1 MATLIKYPKRNSE
14 KLDTPAFWQPARAA
28 ESAPFPGQVLSPY
41 AFLVNISERSLTRET
56 AITNV
61 LATAGIGMWSYSV
74 YAKKFHLD
82 PVASQFFGLK
92 GSITFSLA
100 ALMRKLVEWKQE
112 EVLSI
117 ATTACKTNQEF
128 EAQLLINN
136 KENDLCKWVK
146 ITGKLYCNDGIAMK
160 MMGTITDITAL
171 KREENLKKDLMAFL
185 SHELRTP
192 LSVAKIYIQNAGRL
206 AKDDH
211 NTAIE
216 CKMTQ
221 ADQQMVFMA
230 GLIDNFLTLSQVQN
244 NRLSVHKNGF
254 YLNELIVD
262 VMSNMTFLF
271 PERVFKFDLS
281 EPVWV
286 YADQDKI
293 VQVLTN
299 YITNSVKFSSS
310 KSHVHIACKK
320 SGSNAI
326 VSVKDK
332 GCGIEPEGQKLLFNK
347 YCRVEQENQIRTKG
361 YGLGLFLCREIIE
374 SHDGKVW
381 VKSEVDKGST
391 FYFSLPVNEGDDID
405 LLS

>member
-1 MATLIKYPKRNSE
+1 MATLTQYPKLNKKE
-14 KLDTPAFWQPARAA
+14 KLHSSAFWQQAPFGG
-28 ESAPFPGQVLSPY
+28 SDLQKPFPGEVLNPY

-61 LATAGIGMWSYSV
+61 LTTAGIGMWSYSV
-74 YAKKFHLD
+74 YTKKFHLD
-82 PVASQFFGLK
+82 PVASRFLGLK
-92 GSITFSLA
+92 GSITFSLG
-100 ALMRKLVEWKQE
+100 ALMRKLVEWRQE
-112 EVLSI
+112 DILNT
-117 ATTACKTNQEF
+117 ATTACKNNREF
-128 EAQLLINN
+128 EAQLQISNRTDN
-136 KENDLCKWVK
+136 QCKWVK

-171 KREENLKKDLMAFL
+171 KKEENLKRDLMAFL

-206 AKDDH
+206 AKMEG

-216 CKMTQ
+216 GKMAQ

-244 NRLSVHKNGF
+244 NCLA
-254 YLNELIVD
+254 LNKSYFDLTELVMN
-262 VMSNMTFLF
+262 VMSDMACLY
-271 PERVFKFDLS
+271 PERVFKFNLTES
-281 EPVWV
+281 IYVC
-286 YADQDKI
+286 ADQDKV

-299 YITNSVKFSSS
+299 YITNAVKFSSS
-310 KSHVHIACKK
+310 KSHIQIACKK
-320 SGSNAI
+320 SGTDAI

-332 GCGIEPEGQKLLFNK
+332 GCGIETEGQKLLFNK

-374 SHDGKVW
+374 NHEGKVW
-381 VKSEVDKGST
+381 VNSEVDKGST
-391 FYFSLPVNEGDDID
+391 FYFSLPVNGDSI
-405 LLS
+405 

>member
-1 MATLIKYPKRNSE
+1 MASLINYTQRSKKE
-14 KLDTPAFWQPARAA
+14 KLHAPAFWQQTQAA
-28 ESAPFPGQVLSPY
+28 GNNMQAPFPGQVLNPY

-61 LATAGIGMWSYSV
+61 LATAGIGMWSFSAYT
-74 YAKKFHLD
+74 KKFHLD
-82 PVASQFFGLK
+82 PVASQFLGLK
-92 GSITFSLA
+92 GSVTFSLE

-112 EVLSI
+112 EVLSK
-117 ATTACKTNQEF
+117 ATKACKTNQQF
-128 EAQLLINN
+128 EAELQISNRADN
-136 KENDLCKWVK
+136 LCKWVK
-146 ITGKLYCNDGIAMK
+146 VTGKLYCNDGVAMK

-171 KREENLKKDLMAFL
+171 KKDENLKKDLMAFL

-206 AKDDH
+206 AKIDK

-216 CKMTQ
+216 GKMAQ

-244 NRLSVHKNGF
+244 NRLSLHRTYFDLTKLV
-254 YLNELIVD
+254 VD
-262 VMSNMTFLF
+262 VMSNMAFLY
-271 PERVFKFDLS
+271 PERVFKYELS
-281 EPVWV
+281 EAIWV
-286 YADQDKI
+286 CADEDKI

-299 YITNSVKFSSS
+299 YIANAVKFSSP

-320 SGSNAI
+320 SGTGVV

-332 GCGIEPEGQKLLFNK
+332 GCGIEPEGQKQLFNK
-347 YCRVEQENQIRTKG
+347 YCRVEQENQMRTKG

-374 SHDGKVW
+374 SHGGKVW
-381 VKSEVDKGST
+381 VNSEVNKGST
-391 FYFSLPVNEGDDID
+391 FYFSLPVNEENI
-405 LLS
+405 

>member
-1 MATLIKYPKRNSE
+1 MATLTNYTQHTNTE
-14 KLDTPAFWQPARAA
+14 QLHTPAFWQQGPLAG
-28 ESAPFPGQVLSPY
+28 SDLQKPFPGQVLNPY

-61 LATAGIGMWSYSV
+61 LATAGIGMWSFSV
-74 YAKKFHLD
+74 YTKKFHLD
-82 PVASQFFGLK
+82 PVASQFLGLK
-92 GSITFSLA
+92 GSITFSLR

-112 EVLSI
+112 EVLST

-128 EAQLLINN
+128 EAQLQISNRADN
-136 KENDLCKWVK
+136 LCKWVK
-146 ITGKLYCNDGIAMK
+146 ITGKLYCSDGIAMK

-171 KREENLKKDLMAFL
+171 KKEETLKKDLMAFL

-206 AKDDH
+206 AKMDKH
-211 NTAIE
+211 AAIE
-216 CKMTQ
+216 GKMVQ

-244 NRLSVHKNGF
+244 NRLTLHKTYF
-254 YLNELIVD
+254 DLTKLVMD
-262 VMSNMTFLF
+262 VMADMASLY
-271 PERVFKFDLS
+271 PERTFKFELS
-281 EPVWV
+281 ESVWV
-286 YADQDKI
+286 CADEDKI

-299 YITNSVKFSSS
+299 YITNAVKFSPAKRSVS
-310 KSHVHIACKK
+310 ITCKK
-320 SGSNAI
+320 SGTNAV

-374 SHDGKVW
+374 SHNGKVW
-381 VKSEVDKGST
+381 VNSEVDKGST
-391 FYFSLPVNEGDDID
+391 FYFSLPVNAEPV
-405 LLS
+405 